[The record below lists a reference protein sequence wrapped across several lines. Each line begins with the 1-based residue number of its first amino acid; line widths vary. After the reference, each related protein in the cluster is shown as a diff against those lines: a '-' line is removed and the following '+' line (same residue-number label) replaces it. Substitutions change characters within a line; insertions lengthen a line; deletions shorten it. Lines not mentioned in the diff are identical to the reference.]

1 MFAMFS
7 NDYQKDGCSV
17 STQCELNGRKPDD
30 QAEFCAWTA
39 QKIAQLVEKI
49 STSMLATLAAFC
61 ISELVL
67 ETI

>member
-1 MFAMFS
+1 M
-7 NDYQKDGCSV
+7 Y
-17 STQCELNGRKPDD
+17 D
-30 QAEFCAWTA
+30 QPEFCAWTA